1 MRKSWISSKKSTR
14 IEVGNKHF
22 MRALA
27 DLAVLSRDPTDVDTE
42 EIKDV
47 EVEMTIVGG
56 SVVYRKPS

>member
-1 MRKSWISSKKSTR
+1 
-14 IEVGNKHF
+14 

-47 EVEMTIVGG
+47 QVEMTIVGG
-56 SVVYRKPS
+56 RVVYRKPS